1 MNRFNIFLAIL
12 LHIFLVAGASTPL
25 LPETNATKNAPVE
38 KFTLAPGVMVNTL
51 DPDYLPVQ
59 ESTKNPRSTLHRRR
73 THVKDIM
80 MTLGPRAD
88 KPVCSRE
95 KPWLCEG
102 KTCMNKYF
110 QLCCK
115 GGGVCDSPKRCVMT
129 LFNTVTCG

>member
-1 MNRFNIFLAIL
+1 
-12 LHIFLVAGASTPL
+12 
-25 LPETNATKNAPVE
+25 
-38 KFTLAPGVMVNTL
+38 MVNTL

-110 QLCCK
+110 QLCSGARWDGLDMLSYEGWIYCT
-115 GGGVCDSPKRCVMT
+115 SSRR
-129 LFNTVTCG
+129 LY